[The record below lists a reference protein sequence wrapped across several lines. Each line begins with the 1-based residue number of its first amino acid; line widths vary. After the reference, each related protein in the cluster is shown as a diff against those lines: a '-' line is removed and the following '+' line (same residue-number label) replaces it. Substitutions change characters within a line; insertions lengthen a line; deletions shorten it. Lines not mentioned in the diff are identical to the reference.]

1 MVTSCKKIKIL
12 SISILLA
19 DAIRRIHQKESLND
33 LFNFASASRLPTTAA
48 SGSEASQPASTSG
61 QTG

>member
-1 MVTSCKKIKIL
+1 MVRSCRKIKIL

-33 LFNFASASRLPTTAA
+33 LFNF
-48 SGSEASQPASTSG
+48 TSG
-61 QTG
+61 FRAIEVSALGKPVDMQS